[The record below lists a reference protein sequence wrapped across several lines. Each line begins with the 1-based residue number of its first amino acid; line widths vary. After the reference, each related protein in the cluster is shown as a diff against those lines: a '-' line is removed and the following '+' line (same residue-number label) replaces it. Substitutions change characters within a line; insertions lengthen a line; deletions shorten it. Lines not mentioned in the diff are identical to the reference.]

1 MPKKLTAQELK
12 NTIDLNVLIDSYD
25 LEDPA
30 WNDRVRELTKTKVDD
45 EKLDR
50 FYDGVGGDSNDYRNV
65 GFSADGAI
73 RHAGVFGAYL
83 MGVKGMSFKQVLD
96 LDPDSQEF
104 KNLNTDFVKFLK
116 ENPVV
121 NNPKG
126 AKAWG
131 DLFFNASAKMGEYTI
146 PDIDYSNP
154 EQVQGS
160 LYELHLMKAIQFN
173 IVQEYEK
180 YVSVAGKDNVEKL
193 AGGAKE
199 LEEKMSAAHALNEFS
214 AMIDSGYDI
223 HTIITPLKI
232 NQPSVAKKGLSSM
245 AASRA
250 ALAAFGKMN
259 RGKSVSQIVEQRKTK
274 NGRGFYDETVKAMI
288 GSYISMNPSKKAS
301 AYLTGSSN
309 EFLEDYN
316 KSVKQLE
323 LEARTT
329 FNATSAMKRCAHDFA
344 DMVNAYGEQ
353 ANDPTGKNDD
363 KKALFTLTS
372 GALDPDEI
380 DQYLEL
386 DEDAKAVKEHIEKSF
401 NKLFISNDVAVFH
414 KAAGIKDPLS
424 IIKIDGKT
432 PGELWG
438 EKYKDFPPEKRDFML
453 KAEVYNEMI
462 AGKRDVTCDVYMIDE
477 NDEIKPAHPVD
488 VAKSDHIL
496 GKDIAYFR
504 GVSKLHGVLGNF
516 KDRLCATQADTN
528 ANFTPEQGNM
538 THTGSESY
546 MNMTDKLNKL
556 MDGLKFTNARGHEGI
571 LSHEDTLQSLRELKK
586 AARDYYK
593 SHTGIH
599 RIHAGWW
606 KEGRERIAVA
616 KAIMECSDSEISKLK
631 DLAHGL
637 DLKKSKDEAGARYQL
652 KNRWESVRKCANG
665 RGRQVQDI
673 HAEYGSHFPSA
684 DKLIRKAEQ
693 REELRQGLRNILK
706 GHSKGL
712 ALEEGMSSLYEGGS
726 PLKVANDYLKKKY
739 LTSIVK
745 AGRGKGTHSLDD
757 LTRYMKNGDMK
768 KAYDEKIASMM
779 DNEIFINKVNSDPDN
794 ALKNWEEYEK
804 VWDDSKFKSLAA
816 SNDVYKK
823 LAKMDPEGAREHWT
837 VAEERLEMWK
847 AENTHAQ
854 EEIDVI
860 KKDLRPSGEGISP
873 FATELTGNEAHDMEV
888 KSNRVDAGKEYA
900 KTLGR
905 VLAISYAN
913 DILVTKGSDSAM
925 EFALDANQMDKVSEY
940 IAKGLEKDVFG
951 ANATDATINSNLND
965 FEELKKKAFGYVKSG
980 VEAEKNAQKAHEEN
994 VIENDQLHAEQ
1005 EPVLQ

>member
-1 MPKKLTAQELK
+1 MPGKLTEQQLK
-12 NTIDLNVLIDSYD
+12 NTTDINVLIDNYD
-25 LEDPA
+25 LQDPA
-30 WNDRVRELTKTKVDD
+30 WNKRLNELTGITYD
-45 EKLDR
+45 EKKLDR
-50 FYDGVGGDSNDYRNV
+50 FFAGVGGDPGDYRNV
-65 GFSADGAI
+65 GFSADGPV

-104 KNLNTDFVKFLK
+104 KNLNTDFAKFLK
-116 ENPVV
+116 ENPVE

-126 AKAWG
+126 AEVWG
-131 DLFFNASAKMGEYTI
+131 NLFFNASAKMGEYTI
-146 PDIDYSNP
+146 PDIDYSDSK
-154 EQVQGS
+154 QVQS
-160 LYELHLMKAIQFN
+160 NLYELHIMKAIQFN

-180 YVSVAGKDNVEKL
+180 YVKKAGEDTVEKL
-193 AGGAKE
+193 AGGARE
-199 LEEKMSAAHALNEFS
+199 LEEKMGATIALNEFS
-214 AMIDSGYDI
+214 SMIDTGYDTY
-223 HTIITPLKI
+223 TITHPLKSK
-232 NQPSVAKKGLSSM
+232 QPELAKKNLSSM

-250 ALAAFGKMN
+250 SLAAYGN
-259 RGKSVSQIVEQRKTK
+259 SIRGKSVSQIVAQKKTK
-274 NGRGFYDETVKAMI
+274 NGRDFYDDTVKATI
-288 GSYISMNPSKKAS
+288 GGFISMKPSNKAAEYITGIS
-301 AYLTGSSN
+301 NDFLT
-309 EFLEDYN
+309 DYN
-316 KSVKQLE
+316 KKLKEVE
-323 LEARTT
+323 YDARTT
-329 FNATSAMKRCAHDFA
+329 FNGTSSMKRCALDFA
-344 DMVNAYGEQ
+344 DMVNAYGAQ
-353 ANDPTGKNDD
+353 ANDLTSKNND
-363 KKALFTLTS
+363 KAILVTLTS
-372 GALDPDEI
+372 GALKADEVDQYIEI
-380 DQYLEL
+380 DN
-386 DEDAKAVKEHIEKSF
+386 DAKAVKEHIEKSF
-401 NKLFISNDVAVFH
+401 NKLFINHDVATFH

-438 EKYKDFPPEKRDFML
+438 EKYKDFPPEKKDFML

-462 AGKRDVTCDVYMIDE
+462 AGKRDVTCDVFMINE
-477 NDEIKPAHPVD
+477 KDEIVPARPVC
-488 VAKSDHIL
+488 VAKSDHTA
-496 GKDIAYFR
+496 GRETAYFR
-504 GVSKLHGVLGNF
+504 GVSKLHGLLGEF
-516 KDRLCATQADTN
+516 KDRLCATQADPE
-528 ANFTPEQGNM
+528 ANFTRNQGKM
-538 THTGSESY
+538 TYTGSESY
-546 MNMTDKLNKL
+546 MNMTEQLNKL
-556 MDGLKFTNARGHEGI
+556 MDGLKFTNAGGHEGT
-571 LSHEDTLQSLRELKK
+571 LTHESTLETMKELKK
-586 AARDYYK
+586 AAREYYK

-631 DLAHGL
+631 DLAQGL

-652 KNRWESVRKCANG
+652 KNRWESVKTYGNG
-665 RGRQVQDI
+665 RGRKMTDNTAQ
-673 HAEYGSHFPSA
+673 YGSHFPSA
-684 DKLIRKAEQ
+684 DKLIHKAEQ

-712 ALEEGMSSLYEGGS
+712 AIEEGMSSLYEGGS

-757 LTRYMKNGDMK
+757 LERYMKNGDMK
-768 KAYDEKIASMM
+768 KAYDEKIASLMN
-779 DNEIFINKVNSDPDN
+779 NEIFLNKVNSDPDN
-794 ALKNWEEYEK
+794 ALKNWEEHEK
-804 VWDDSKFKSLAA
+804 VWDDSKFTSLAG
-816 SNDVYKK
+816 SNDVYKRLVK
-823 LAKMDPEGAREHWT
+823 KDPEGARERWT

-860 KKDLRPSGEGISP
+860 KKDLRPSGEGVSP

-951 ANATDATINSNLND
+951 ANATDATINANLND

-980 VEAEKNAQKAHEEN
+980 VEAEKNAQKKHEEN